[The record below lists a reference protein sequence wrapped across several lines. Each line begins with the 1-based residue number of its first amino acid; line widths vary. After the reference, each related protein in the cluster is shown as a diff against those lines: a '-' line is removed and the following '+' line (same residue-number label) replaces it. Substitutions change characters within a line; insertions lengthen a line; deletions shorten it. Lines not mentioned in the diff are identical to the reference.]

1 MLTRHEASVTPSP
14 SPAGPAPCPCAQ
26 LCPCTVHVSA
36 GEDEQRC
43 LCAAWGTPAALE
55 AASDPEGLMA
65 PVLV

>member
-36 GEDEQRC
+36 GEDERC